1 MCGER
6 LSELR
11 KDRGL
16 TQRAFAEQMH
26 VSLNTVSA
34 WERNLS
40 EPDDET
46 KLKLAR
52 LFDVSLDYLLG
63 LSDSAAP
70 PCRHQGLL
78 LYLPD
83 LPPEAMRELQQ
94 FLRKFTKKYGLS

>member
-11 KDRGL
+11 KDRGM
-16 TQRAFAEQMH
+16 TQRAFADQMH

-46 KLKLAR
+46 KLKLAQM
-52 LFDVSLDYLLG
+52 FNVSLDYLLG
-63 LSDSAAP
+63 LSDSLLP
-70 PCRHQGLL
+70 PSRHQGLL

-83 LPPEAMRELQQ
+83 LPPEAMREVEQ
-94 FLRKFTKKYGLS
+94 FLRKFAKKYGLN